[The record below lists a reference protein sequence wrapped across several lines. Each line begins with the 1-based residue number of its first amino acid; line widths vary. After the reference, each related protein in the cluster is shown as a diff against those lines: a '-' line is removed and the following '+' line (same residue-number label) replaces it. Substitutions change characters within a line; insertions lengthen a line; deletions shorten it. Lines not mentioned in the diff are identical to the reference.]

1 MLECRIQDN
10 GKGKASF
17 NKVKL
22 HESKALQLAAER
34 LHLIQ
39 PQILNPISTNF
50 TETDGTFVVIL
61 LQV

>member
-1 MLECRIQDN
+1 MLECRIRDN

-22 HESKALQLAAER
+22 HTSKALQLAEER
-34 LHLIQ
+34 LRLIQ
-39 PQILNPISTNF
+39 PQISNPITINF
-50 TETDGTFVVIL
+50 TESEGTFVLIL